1 MKKHTATV
9 ITQASVQKRGMVAW
23 SGQKPNSMRKTVD
36 KYENIE
42 TVKRLDFDRLD
53 TVVSERIGALKLL
66 AQGMTERQVN
76 DDICRDLILPCVYTL
91 AQFIEAVQIEEKNT

>member
-1 MKKHTATV
+1 M
-9 ITQASVQKRGMVAW
+9 
-23 SGQKPNSMRKTVD
+23 

-66 AQGMTERQVN
+66 AQGMTEREVN
-76 DDICRDLILPCVYTL
+76 DDICRDVILPCVYIL
-91 AQFIEAVQIEEKNT
+91 AQFIELIKIEEKKDD